1 MSNLSNLLSSWR
13 AEPTVGGNI
22 CDWKSIPARNAKFV
36 PIPEELNST
45 LAASLKAS
53 GIQYLYTHQFVSW
66 QMTKNGQNIVV
77 VSGTASGKSLC
88 YNLPILDHLLLDR
101 DARALYLFPT
111 KALAQDQLFSIE
123 SLIPSTIS
131 QIPENSHFRAAIYDG
146 DTPARIRSSIRK
158 NTQLLISNPDMLHT
172 SILPHHTDW
181 ADFFSRLKYIV
192 VDETHAY
199 RGVFGSHVANV
210 FRRLKRIC
218 KYYSARPQF
227 ILTSATIANPGEFAT
242 RLIEE
247 KINVIDEDGS
257 YRGPQYFLTYNPP
270 LVNEELGIRR
280 SALQECVRLADDLLA
295 YNLQT
300 IIFGRSRR
308 TVELILT
315 YLREKIS
322 PQGDHFKTHSN
333 QITIRGYRSGYLP
346 RERRDIERG
355 LRQRQIQAVVATN
368 ALELGINIGNMEAA
382 ILVGYPGTI
391 SSTWQQAGRAGRG
404 PEPSLALFIATADP
418 LDQYLAKHTDFIH
431 SHPIEYALINPD
443 NPLLLLDHIRCAAFE
458 YPFQHGERF
467 SDYQDFQLEDYLEF
481 LVDEGA
487 LHKSTNRYY
496 WMTDQYPARNVS
508 LRNISADNILL
519 QGYSDGKPITIGD
532 IDYTSSLWMTHP
544 GAIYLHEG
552 STYIVDELDLEQKI
566 AWLEPIETDYYTVPQ
581 LDSNVILIE
590 EIAKSSSEE
599 TVKAYGEINV
609 STQVTGYRKI
619 RWFTHEPLSLH
630 ELDLP
635 ATELVTTGYWLSL
648 TEKVT
653 SYLRDSGLWKND
665 PNRYGPN
672 WEIQRDR
679 ARARDRYT
687 CQVCGL
693 KETNRSHDVHHIT
706 PFKAFIDIDG
716 IPNYKQANR
725 LDNLSTL
732 CPKCHR
738 RAESAV
744 KVRSGLAG
752 LGYALGHLTPL
763 FLMCDSRDLGIHTDP
778 KSLLSGGRPTVVIY
792 DQIPAGIGFSQQL
805 FELHDD
811 ILYHAHT
818 LISTCTCNDGCPS
831 CVGPGGENGTG
842 GKLET
847 LAILDTIL
855 PRV

>member
-36 PIPEELNST
+36 PIPEELNGS

-818 LISTCTCNDGCPS
+818 LISTCTCNDGCTS

>member
-36 PIPEELNST
+36 PIPEELNSS

-181 ADFFSRLKYIV
+181 ADFFSRLRYVV
-192 VDETHAY
+192 VDETHTY

-308 TVELILT
+308 TVEIILT

-322 PQGDHFKTHSN
+322 PQGDPFKTHNN

-519 QGYSDGKPITIGD
+519 QGYSDDKPITIGD

-552 STYIVDELDLEQKI
+552 STYVVDELDLEQKI